1 MTSLSL
7 LKTLKRNLVIILFF
21 TTMHAKHPSRCVAAP
36 MRFVGI
42 FIIAVTCAVSLACAT
57 ASVVT
62 TPRHLLGVD
71 PALKHLYASSETTYA
86 CDGNAKTI
94 PLSRVNDEYC
104 DCDDGSDEPGTSAC
118 AGRESRGFYCVNA
131 GATPLVVPASRVDD
145 GVCDCCDGSDETTN
159 GRKGVDCENT
169 CVLEARARRAGLV
182 RSIGDAKKGLKAK
195 ASSESKS
202 SGARRGWEKEL
213 AHLESTIAGQRE
225 GLESLKLAAEEAEEE
240 ERKLKE
246 EEAEKKAKEEEAR
259 RANEAAMAM
268 DASDAERSE
277 GGHDAE
283 DGGGQMRPADYGTGP
298 DDSSIESDTAEV
310 SSSSNEESAE
320 ERGKR
325 IASQWISDEGQ
336 PDESAGEEPAEMH
349 DESFDTNM
357 YSGPDTDD
365 VYDEDMEEERSVTS
379 KIGSIFGRIAKKFS
393 SRSADAR
400 LAAEA
405 KAKRAAYQDEL
416 NKVND
421 AESKIETLKKNLNRN
436 YGPNGELLPLVG
448 QCFEARVDKYKY
460 KTCPFG
466 EAKQD
471 GTRLGSNSDTEV
483 SDTGE
488 LMLKFTDGERCWN
501 GPSRSLALTLKC
513 GDRDSLESVEE
524 PSRCEYSATLYTPQ
538 ACKQSDVDAL
548 ETELAELEAAISLA
562 QSQGRDE
569 L

>member
-1 MTSLSL
+1 M
-7 LKTLKRNLVIILFF
+7 
-21 TTMHAKHPSRCVAAP
+21 
-36 MRFVGI
+36 MRFVGGI
-42 FIIAVTCAVSLACAT
+42 SIVVALTCAVSLATAT
-57 ASVVT
+57 VVK

-71 PALKHLYASSETTYA
+71 PALKHLYASSSSSSSAFA
-86 CDGNAKTI
+86 CDGNSKTI

-118 AGRESRGFYCVNA
+118 AGRGESRGFYCVNA
-131 GATPLVVPASRVDD
+131 GATPLTVPASRVDD

-159 GRKGVDCENT
+159 GRKKVECENT
-169 CVLEARARRAGLV
+169 CVVEARARRVGLV
-182 RSIGDAKKGLKAK
+182 RRIGDAKKGLKAK
-195 ASSESKS
+195 ASAESKS
-202 SGARRGWEKEL
+202 SGARRVWEKEL
-213 AHLESTIAGQRE
+213 AHLESTVAGQRE

-259 RANEAAMAM
+259 RANEAAAAAM
-268 DASDAERSE
+268 DASDAELSE
-277 GGHDAE
+277 DGHDAE
-283 DGGGQMRPADYGTGP
+283 DGGGEMQPSDYGTGP
-298 DDSSIESDTAEV
+298 DDSSSESDTAEV

-357 YSGPDTDD
+357 YPGPDTDD

-379 KIGSIFGRIAKKFS
+379 KIGSIFGRIAKKFT

-416 NKVND
+416 DKVND
-421 AESKIETLKKNLNRN
+421 AKSKIETLKKNLNRN

-460 KTCPFG
+460 KACPFG

-483 SDTGE
+483 SDAGE
-488 LMLKFTDGERCWN
+488 LMLKFTEGERCWN

>member
-1 MTSLSL
+1 
-7 LKTLKRNLVIILFF
+7 
-21 TTMHAKHPSRCVAAP
+21 MHARKHRSFRKAPTAAP
-36 MRFVGI
+36 MMRFVV
-42 FIIAVTCAVSLACAT
+42 ALTCAAVSLATAT
-57 ASVVT
+57 ASVVK

-71 PALKHLYASSETTYA
+71 PALKHLYASSSSA
-86 CDGNAKTI
+86 FVCDGNAKTI

-118 AGRESRGFYCVNA
+118 AGRRESRGFYCVNA
-131 GATPLVVPASRVDD
+131 GATPLTVPASRVDD

-159 GRKGVDCENT
+159 GWKKIECENT
-169 CVLEARARRAGLV
+169 CVMEARARRVELV
-182 RSIGDAKKGLKAK
+182 RRIGDAKKGLKAK
-195 ASSESKS
+195 ASAESKS

-213 AHLESTIAGQRE
+213 AHLESGVAGQRE

-259 RANEAAMAM
+259 RANEAAAMAT
-268 DASDAERSE
+268 DAS
-277 GGHDAE
+277 DAE
-283 DGGGQMRPADYGTGP
+283 DGGGEMQPSDYGTGP
-298 DDSSIESDTAEV
+298 EDSSIESDTAEV
-310 SSSSNEESAE
+310 SSSSSSSNEESAE

-349 DESFDTNM
+349 DESFDTNV

-379 KIGSIFGRIAKKFS
+379 KIGSIFGRIAKKFT

-421 AESKIETLKKNLNRN
+421 AESKIETLKKNLDRN

-460 KTCPFG
+460 KACPFG

-483 SDTGE
+483 SDAGE
-488 LMLKFTDGERCWN
+488 LMLKFTEGERCWN

-548 ETELAELEAAISLA
+548 ETELADLEAAISLA

>member
-1 MTSLSL
+1 
-7 LKTLKRNLVIILFF
+7 
-21 TTMHAKHPSRCVAAP
+21 MHARKHRSFRKAPTAAP
-36 MRFVGI
+36 MMRFVV
-42 FIIAVTCAVSLACAT
+42 ALTCAAVSLATAT
-57 ASVVT
+57 ASVVK

-71 PALKHLYASSETTYA
+71 PALKHLYASSSSSA
-86 CDGNAKTI
+86 FVCDGNAKTI

-118 AGRESRGFYCVNA
+118 AGRRESRGFYCVNA
-131 GATPLVVPASRVDD
+131 GATPLTVPASRVDD

-159 GRKGVDCENT
+159 GWKKIECENT
-169 CVLEARARRAGLV
+169 CVMEARARRVELV
-182 RSIGDAKKGLKAK
+182 RRIGDAKKGLKAK
-195 ASSESKS
+195 ASAESKS

-213 AHLESTIAGQRE
+213 AHLESGVAGQRE

-259 RANEAAMAM
+259 RANEAAAMAT
-268 DASDAERSE
+268 DAS
-277 GGHDAE
+277 DAE
-283 DGGGQMRPADYGTGP
+283 DGGGEMQPLDYGTGP
-298 DDSSIESDTAEV
+298 EDSSIESDTAEV
-310 SSSSNEESAE
+310 SSSSSSSNEESAE

-349 DESFDTNM
+349 DESFDTNV

-379 KIGSIFGRIAKKFS
+379 KIGSIFGRIAKKFT

-421 AESKIETLKKNLNRN
+421 AESKIETLKKNLDRN

-460 KTCPFG
+460 KACPFG

-483 SDTGE
+483 SDAGE
-488 LMLKFTDGERCWN
+488 LMLKFTEGERCWN

-548 ETELAELEAAISLA
+548 ETELADLEAAISLA

>member
-1 MTSLSL
+1 MPRP
-7 LKTLKRNLVIILFF
+7 KRPYRRDADA
-21 TTMHAKHPSRCVAAP
+21 TTPTRVVGVCVVAL
-36 MRFVGI
+36 
-42 FIIAVTCAVSLACAT
+42 TCAVSLSYVPRVTC
-57 ASVVT
+57 ASVVA
-62 TPRHLLGVD
+62 PRHALGVD
-71 PALKHLYASSETTYA
+71 PALRHRYESESGTYA
-86 CDGNAKTI
+86 CDENARII
-94 PLSRVNDEYC
+94 PRSRVNDEYC
-104 DCDDGSDEPGTSAC
+104 DCADGSDEPGTSAC
-118 AGRESRGFYCVNA
+118 AGRDGGRGFYCVNA
-131 GATPLVVPASRVDD
+131 GATPLKVPASRVDD

-159 GRKGVDCENT
+159 GRKGVKCENT
-169 CVLEARARRAGLV
+169 CVVEARARRGELV
-182 RSIGDAKKGLKAK
+182 RRIGDAKKGLKAK
-195 ASSESKS
+195 ASAESKS
-202 SGARRGWEKEL
+202 SGTRRGWEKEL
-213 AHLESTIAGQRE
+213 ASLESTVAGQRE

-246 EEAEKKAKEEEAR
+246 EEAAKKAKEEAR
-259 RANEAAMAM
+259 EANEAT

-277 GGHDAE
+277 SGYDTE
-283 DGGGQMRPADYGTGP
+283 DDGGEMRPSDYGTGP
-298 DDSSIESDTAEV
+298 DASSSETDTAE
-310 SSSSNEESAE
+310 SSSNEETAE

-336 PDESAGEEPAEMH
+336 PDESAGEEPVMH

-357 YSGPDTDD
+357 YSEPDSDD
-365 VYDEDMEEERSVTS
+365 VYDEEMEERSMTS
-379 KIGSIFGRIAKKFS
+379 KIGSIFGRIAKKFT

-421 AESKIETLKKNLNRN
+421 AESKIETLKNNLKRN

-460 KTCPFG
+460 KACPFG

-483 SDTGE
+483 SDNGE
-488 LMLKFTDGERCWN
+488 LMLKFTEGEKCWN
-501 GPSRSLALTLKC
+501 GPSRSLTLTLKC
-513 GDRDSLESVEE
+513 GDRDGLESVEE

-538 ACKQSDVDAL
+538 ACEQGVVDAL
-548 ETELAELEAAISLA
+548 ETELAELEAAISRA

>member
-1 MTSLSL
+1 
-7 LKTLKRNLVIILFF
+7 
-21 TTMHAKHPSRCVAAP
+21 MHARKHHRSSRKAPTAAP
-36 MRFVGI
+36 MMRFIV
-42 FIIAVTCAVSLACAT
+42 ALTCAAAVSLAT
-57 ASVVT
+57 ASVVNT
-62 TPRHLLGVD
+62 KTPRHLLGVD
-71 PALKHLYASSETTYA
+71 PALKHLYASSSSA
-86 CDGNAKTI
+86 FVCDGNAKTI

-118 AGRESRGFYCVNA
+118 AGRRESRGFYCVNA
-131 GATPLVVPASRVDD
+131 GATPLTVPASRVDD

-159 GRKGVDCENT
+159 GWKKIECENT
-169 CVLEARARRAGLV
+169 CVVEARARRVELV
-182 RSIGDAKKGLKAK
+182 RRIGDAKKGLKAK
-195 ASSESKS
+195 ASAESKS

-213 AHLESTIAGQRE
+213 AHLESALAGQRE

-259 RANEAAMAM
+259 RANEAAAMAT
-268 DASDAERSE
+268 DAS
-277 GGHDAE
+277 DAE
-283 DGGGQMRPADYGTGP
+283 DGGGEMQPSDYGTGP
-298 DDSSIESDTAEV
+298 EDSSIESDTAEV
-310 SSSSNEESAE
+310 SSSSPSSNEESAE

-379 KIGSIFGRIAKKFS
+379 KIGSIFGRIAKKFT
-393 SRSADAR
+393 SRSADER

-460 KTCPFG
+460 KACPFG

-483 SDTGE
+483 SDAGE
-488 LMLKFTDGERCWN
+488 LMLKFTEGERCWN

>member
-1 MTSLSL
+1 
-7 LKTLKRNLVIILFF
+7 
-21 TTMHAKHPSRCVAAP
+21 MHARKHHRSSRKAPTAAP
-36 MRFVGI
+36 MMRFIV
-42 FIIAVTCAVSLACAT
+42 ALTCAAAVSLAT
-57 ASVVT
+57 ASVVNT
-62 TPRHLLGVD
+62 KTPRHLLGVD
-71 PALKHLYASSETTYA
+71 PALKHLYASSSSA
-86 CDGNAKTI
+86 FVCDGNAKTI

-118 AGRESRGFYCVNA
+118 AGRRESRGFYCVNA
-131 GATPLVVPASRVDD
+131 GATPLTVPASRVDD

-159 GRKGVDCENT
+159 GWKKIECENT
-169 CVLEARARRAGLV
+169 CVVEARARRVELV
-182 RSIGDAKKGLKAK
+182 RRIGDAKKGLKAK
-195 ASSESKS
+195 ASAESKS

-213 AHLESTIAGQRE
+213 AHLESALAGQRE

-259 RANEAAMAM
+259 RANEAAAMAT
-268 DASDAERSE
+268 DAS
-277 GGHDAE
+277 DAE
-283 DGGGQMRPADYGTGP
+283 DGGGEMQPSDYGTGP
-298 DDSSIESDTAEV
+298 EDSSIESDTAEV
-310 SSSSNEESAE
+310 SSSSPSSNEESAE

-379 KIGSIFGRIAKKFS
+379 KIGSIFRRIAKKFT
-393 SRSADAR
+393 SRSADER

-460 KTCPFG
+460 KACPFG

-483 SDTGE
+483 SDAGE
-488 LMLKFTDGERCWN
+488 LMLKFTEGERCWN

>member
-1 MTSLSL
+1 
-7 LKTLKRNLVIILFF
+7 
-21 TTMHAKHPSRCVAAP
+21 MHARKHHRSSRKAPTAAP
-36 MRFVGI
+36 MMRFIV
-42 FIIAVTCAVSLACAT
+42 ALTCAAAVSLAT
-57 ASVVT
+57 ASVVNT
-62 TPRHLLGVD
+62 KTPRHLLGVD
-71 PALKHLYASSETTYA
+71 PALKHLYASSSSA
-86 CDGNAKTI
+86 FVCDGNAKTI

-118 AGRESRGFYCVNA
+118 AGRRESRGFYCVNA
-131 GATPLVVPASRVDD
+131 GATPLTVPASRVDD

-159 GRKGVDCENT
+159 GWKKIECENT
-169 CVLEARARRAGLV
+169 CVVEARARRVELV
-182 RSIGDAKKGLKAK
+182 RRIGDAKKGLKAK
-195 ASSESKS
+195 ASAESKS

-213 AHLESTIAGQRE
+213 AHLESALAGQRE

-259 RANEAAMAM
+259 RANEAAAMAT
-268 DASDAERSE
+268 DAS
-277 GGHDAE
+277 DAE
-283 DGGGQMRPADYGTGP
+283 DGGGEMQPSDYGTGP
-298 DDSSIESDTAEV
+298 EDSSIESDTAEV
-310 SSSSNEESAE
+310 SSSSPSSNEESAE

-379 KIGSIFGRIAKKFS
+379 KIRSIFGRIAKKFT

-460 KTCPFG
+460 KACPFG

-483 SDTGE
+483 SDAGE
-488 LMLKFTDGERCWN
+488 LMLKFTEGERCWN

>member
-1 MTSLSL
+1 M
-7 LKTLKRNLVIILFF
+7 
-21 TTMHAKHPSRCVAAP
+21 
-36 MRFVGI
+36 MRFIV
-42 FIIAVTCAVSLACAT
+42 ALTCAAAVSLAT
-57 ASVVT
+57 ASVVNT
-62 TPRHLLGVD
+62 KTPRHLLGVD
-71 PALKHLYASSETTYA
+71 PALKHLYASSSSA
-86 CDGNAKTI
+86 FVCDGNAKTI

-118 AGRESRGFYCVNA
+118 AGRRESRGFYCVNA
-131 GATPLVVPASRVDD
+131 GATPLTVPASRVDD

-159 GRKGVDCENT
+159 GWKKIECENT
-169 CVLEARARRAGLV
+169 CVVEARARRVELV
-182 RSIGDAKKGLKAK
+182 RRIGDAKKGLKAK
-195 ASSESKS
+195 ASAESKS

-213 AHLESTIAGQRE
+213 AHLESALAGQRE

-259 RANEAAMAM
+259 RANEAAAMAT
-268 DASDAERSE
+268 DAS
-277 GGHDAE
+277 DAE
-283 DGGGQMRPADYGTGP
+283 DGGGEMQPSDYGTGP
-298 DDSSIESDTAEV
+298 EDSSIESDTAEV
-310 SSSSNEESAE
+310 SSSSPSSNEESAE

-379 KIGSIFGRIAKKFS
+379 KIGSIFRRIAKKFT

-460 KTCPFG
+460 KACPFG

-483 SDTGE
+483 SDAGE
-488 LMLKFTDGERCWN
+488 LMLKFTEGERCWN

>member
-1 MTSLSL
+1 
-7 LKTLKRNLVIILFF
+7 
-21 TTMHAKHPSRCVAAP
+21 MHARKHHRSSRKAPTAAP
-36 MRFVGI
+36 MMRFIV
-42 FIIAVTCAVSLACAT
+42 ALTCAAAVSLAT
-57 ASVVT
+57 ASVVNT
-62 TPRHLLGVD
+62 KTPRHLLGVD
-71 PALKHLYASSETTYA
+71 PALKHLYASSSSA
-86 CDGNAKTI
+86 FVCDGNAKTI

-118 AGRESRGFYCVNA
+118 AGRRESRGFYCVNA
-131 GATPLVVPASRVDD
+131 GATPLTVPASRVDD

-159 GRKGVDCENT
+159 GWKKIECENT
-169 CVLEARARRAGLV
+169 CVVEARARRVELV
-182 RSIGDAKKGLKAK
+182 RRIGDAKKGLKAK
-195 ASSESKS
+195 ASAESKS

-213 AHLESTIAGQRE
+213 AHLESALAGQRE

-259 RANEAAMAM
+259 RANEAAEMAT
-268 DASDAERSE
+268 DAS
-277 GGHDAE
+277 DAE
-283 DGGGQMRPADYGTGP
+283 DGGGEMQPSDYGTGP
-298 DDSSIESDTAEV
+298 EDSSIESDTAEV
-310 SSSSNEESAE
+310 SSSSPSSNEESAE

-379 KIGSIFGRIAKKFS
+379 KIGSIFRRIAKKFT

-460 KTCPFG
+460 KACPFG

-483 SDTGE
+483 SDAGE
-488 LMLKFTDGERCWN
+488 LMLKFTEGERCWN

>member
-1 MTSLSL
+1 M
-7 LKTLKRNLVIILFF
+7 
-21 TTMHAKHPSRCVAAP
+21 
-36 MRFVGI
+36 MRFVV
-42 FIIAVTCAVSLACAT
+42 ALTCAAVSLATAT
-57 ASVVT
+57 ASVVN

-71 PALKHLYASSETTYA
+71 PALKHLYASSSSA
-86 CDGNAKTI
+86 FVCDGNAKTI

-118 AGRESRGFYCVNA
+118 AWRRESRGFYCVNA
-131 GATPLVVPASRVDD
+131 GATPLTVPASRVDD

-159 GRKGVDCENT
+159 GWKKIECENT
-169 CVLEARARRAGLV
+169 CVMEARARRVELV
-182 RSIGDAKKGLKAK
+182 RRIGDAKKGLKAK
-195 ASSESKS
+195 ASAESKS

-213 AHLESTIAGQRE
+213 AHLESGVAGQRE

-259 RANEAAMAM
+259 RANEAAAMAT
-268 DASDAERSE
+268 DAS
-277 GGHDAE
+277 DAE
-283 DGGGQMRPADYGTGP
+283 DGGGEMQPLDYGTGP
-298 DDSSIESDTAEV
+298 EDSSIESDTAEV
-310 SSSSNEESAE
+310 SSSSSSSNEESAE

-349 DESFDTNM
+349 DESFDTNV

-379 KIGSIFGRIAKKFS
+379 KIGSIFGRIAKKFT

-421 AESKIETLKKNLNRN
+421 AESKIETLKKNLDRN

-460 KTCPFG
+460 KACPFG

-483 SDTGE
+483 SDAGE
-488 LMLKFTDGERCWN
+488 LMLKFTEGERCWN

-548 ETELAELEAAISLA
+548 ETELADLEAAISLA

>member
-1 MTSLSL
+1 
-7 LKTLKRNLVIILFF
+7 
-21 TTMHAKHPSRCVAAP
+21 MHARKHRSFRKAPTAAP
-36 MRFVGI
+36 MMRFVV
-42 FIIAVTCAVSLACAT
+42 ALTCAAVSLATAT
-57 ASVVT
+57 ASVVN

-71 PALKHLYASSETTYA
+71 PALKHLYASSSSA
-86 CDGNAKTI
+86 FVCDGNAKTI

-118 AGRESRGFYCVNA
+118 AGRRESRGFYCVNA
-131 GATPLVVPASRVDD
+131 GATPLTVPASRVDD

-159 GRKGVDCENT
+159 GWKKIECENT
-169 CVLEARARRAGLV
+169 CVMEARARRVELV
-182 RSIGDAKKGLKAK
+182 RRIGDAKKGLKAK
-195 ASSESKS
+195 ASAESKS

-213 AHLESTIAGQRE
+213 AHLESGVAGQRE

-259 RANEAAMAM
+259 RANEAAAMAT
-268 DASDAERSE
+268 DAS
-277 GGHDAE
+277 DAE
-283 DGGGQMRPADYGTGP
+283 DGGGEMQPSDYGTGP
-298 DDSSIESDTAEV
+298 EDSSIESDTAEV
-310 SSSSNEESAE
+310 SSSSSSSNEESAE

-349 DESFDTNM
+349 DESFDTNV

-379 KIGSIFGRIAKKFS
+379 KIGSIFGRIAKKFT

-421 AESKIETLKKNLNRN
+421 AESKIETLKKNLDRN

-460 KTCPFG
+460 KACPFG

-483 SDTGE
+483 SDAGE
-488 LMLKFTDGERCWN
+488 LMLKFTEGERCWN

-548 ETELAELEAAISLA
+548 ETELADLEAAISLA

>member
-1 MTSLSL
+1 
-7 LKTLKRNLVIILFF
+7 
-21 TTMHAKHPSRCVAAP
+21 MHARKHHPSSRKAPNVAP
-36 MRFVGI
+36 MMRFVV
-42 FIIAVTCAVSLACAT
+42 ALTCAATVSLAT
-57 ASVVT
+57 ASVVK

-71 PALKHLYASSETTYA
+71 PALKHLYASSSSSA
-86 CDGNAKTI
+86 FVCDGNAKTI
-94 PLSRVNDEYC
+94 ALSRVNDEYC

-118 AGRESRGFYCVNA
+118 AGRRGSRGFYCVNA
-131 GATPLVVPASRVDD
+131 GATPLTVPASRVDD

-159 GRKGVDCENT
+159 GWKKIECENT
-169 CVLEARARRAGLV
+169 CVVEARARRVELV
-182 RSIGDAKKGLKAK
+182 RRIGDAKKGLKAK
-195 ASSESKS
+195 ASAESKS

-213 AHLESTIAGQRE
+213 AHLESTVAGQRE
-225 GLESLKLAAEEAEEE
+225 GLESLKLEAEEAEEE

-259 RANEAAMAM
+259 RANEAAAMAT
-268 DASDAERSE
+268 DAS
-277 GGHDAE
+277 DAE
-283 DGGGQMRPADYGTGP
+283 DGGGEMRPSDYGTGP

-310 SSSSNEESAE
+310 SSSSPSSNEESAE

-379 KIGSIFGRIAKKFS
+379 KIGSIFGRIAKKFT

-460 KTCPFG
+460 KACPFG

-483 SDTGE
+483 SDAGE

-548 ETELAELEAAISLA
+548 ETELAALEAAISRA